1 MPGARL
7 TVERRRTIERAYRI
21 GLWLEQIGDIVGK
34 HKSTVSREL
43 ARSFSAPGSRS
54 PKRRTARNGGQGYR
68 RVYDAERAQ
77 RNATIKARRPKARKL
92 DHGPLRAQVWDLLR
106 EDWSPEQIA
115 STLRGLFPGDRRMRV
130 SQEAIY
136 QSLFVQTKGELR
148 RELTAHLRTGR
159 SRRKPQTGG
168 AKRITLGITE
178 DIRIS
183 ARPAEAEDRAVPGHW
198 EGDLLLGGTGK
209 GAVITLVE
217 RSSRFVLLAPLPG
230 RHTAEIARQSL
241 AELIAT
247 LPLELRKSIT
257 WDRGSE
263 MAQHAQFKIDTGL
276 QIYFAD
282 PQSPWQR
289 GSNENT
295 NGLLRQY
302 WPKGADLRDLTP
314 TECERVALKL
324 NTRPRKTLDWQT
336 PAQALNPRLVAT
348 AS

>member
-1 MPGARL
+1 M
-7 TVERRRTIERAYRI
+7 
-21 GLWLEQIGDIVGK
+21 
-34 HKSTVSREL
+34 
-43 ARSFSAPGSRS
+43 
-54 PKRRTARNGGQGYR
+54 
-68 RVYDAERAQ
+68 
-77 RNATIKARRPKARKL
+77 
-92 DHGPLRAQVWDLLR
+92 
-106 EDWSPEQIA
+106 
-115 STLRGLFPGDRRMRV
+115 
-130 SQEAIY
+130 
-136 QSLFVQTKGELR
+136 
-148 RELTAHLRTGR
+148 
-159 SRRKPQTGG
+159 
-168 AKRITLGITE
+168 
-178 DIRIS
+178 
-183 ARPAEAEDRAVPGHW
+183 
-198 EGDLLLGGTGK
+198 
-209 GAVITLVE
+209 ITLVE

-263 MAQHAQFKIDTGL
+263 MAQHAQFKIDTDV

-302 WPKGADLRDLTP
+302 WPKGADLRGLTP
-314 TECERVALKL
+314 TECERVAIKL

>member
-1 MPGARL
+1 M
-7 TVERRRTIERAYRI
+7 
-21 GLWLEQIGDIVGK
+21 
-34 HKSTVSREL
+34 
-43 ARSFSAPGSRS
+43 
-54 PKRRTARNGGQGYR
+54 
-68 RVYDAERAQ
+68 
-77 RNATIKARRPKARKL
+77 
-92 DHGPLRAQVWDLLR
+92 
-106 EDWSPEQIA
+106 
-115 STLRGLFPGDRRMRV
+115 
-130 SQEAIY
+130 
-136 QSLFVQTKGELR
+136 
-148 RELTAHLRTGR
+148 
-159 SRRKPQTGG
+159 
-168 AKRITLGITE
+168 
-178 DIRIS
+178 
-183 ARPAEAEDRAVPGHW
+183 
-198 EGDLLLGGTGK
+198 
-209 GAVITLVE
+209 ITLVE

-263 MAQHAQFKIDTGL
+263 MAQHAQFKIDTDV

-302 WPKGADLRDLTP
+302 WPKGADLRGLTP

>member
-1 MPGARL
+1 M
-7 TVERRRTIERAYRI
+7 
-21 GLWLEQIGDIVGK
+21 
-34 HKSTVSREL
+34 
-43 ARSFSAPGSRS
+43 
-54 PKRRTARNGGQGYR
+54 
-68 RVYDAERAQ
+68 
-77 RNATIKARRPKARKL
+77 
-92 DHGPLRAQVWDLLR
+92 
-106 EDWSPEQIA
+106 
-115 STLRGLFPGDRRMRV
+115 
-130 SQEAIY
+130 
-136 QSLFVQTKGELR
+136 
-148 RELTAHLRTGR
+148 
-159 SRRKPQTGG
+159 
-168 AKRITLGITE
+168 GITD

-230 RHTAEIARQSL
+230 RHTAEIARKSL

-263 MAQHAQFKIDTGL
+263 MAQHAQFKIDTDV

-282 PQSPWQR
+282 PESPWQR

-302 WPKGADLRDLTP
+302 WPKGADLR
-314 TECERVALKL
+314 
-324 NTRPRKTLDWQT
+324 
-336 PAQALNPRLVAT
+336 
-348 AS
+348 